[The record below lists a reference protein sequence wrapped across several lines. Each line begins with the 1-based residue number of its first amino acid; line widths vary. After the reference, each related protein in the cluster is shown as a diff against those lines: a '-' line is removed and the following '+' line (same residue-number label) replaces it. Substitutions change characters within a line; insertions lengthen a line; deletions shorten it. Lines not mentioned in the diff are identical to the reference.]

1 MLGSLHVPSYVAI
14 RRGALKTSCDALSG
28 DPPRGRVG
36 LFIPGRLA
44 SSLSS
49 LGLSW
54 SARVP
59 AKLATPEPKSRLV
72 RVVEG
77 A

>member
-14 RRGALKTSCDALSG
+14 RRGALKPSCDALSG

-44 SSLSS
+44 SS
-49 LGLSW
+49 
-54 SARVP
+54 
-59 AKLATPEPKSRLV
+59 E
-72 RVVEG
+72 
-77 A
+77 